1 MSRWRCA
8 ALCSALLVVPS
19 ASLVAVVRHAPR
31 GIHAAS
37 KDGVGCILDRASILD
52 ECPKDDA
59 PWLPEFGPKEVRGCA
74 TSLCSVNYPSVAD
87 AELVLLSQSTIDE
100 LGWLPDDVDLLLQ
113 TSEPPLEGPDDD
125 DTFASLVAK
134 ATTTN
139 RARWPWSF
147 AACYGGHQ
155 FGEWA
160 GQLGDGRAIVL
171 GEAKGLEVGLKG
183 CGPTQYS
190 RFADGAATFRGCAR
204 EFFAAEYLRSTGA
217 PTTRCAAL
225 WSSSEATV
233 WRPPTDGSQRMVQ
246 ERAGLV
252 ARVSRSLC
260 LRFGTLELAAARG
273 DLGLLQSLV
282 RHACRRCGAQDA
294 SELASLT
301 ARATGRMVAAWEAL
315 GFVHGVLNTDNFQL
329 FGETLDFG
337 PFAFVEAYDPNFCPN
352 LSDRAGRYRLRR
364 QAEAASFAVFRFAQ
378 SLQALGVDAAHA
390 VSEFD
395 SEYQEQRLERMCAKL
410 ALPAIVDNL
419 ALADD
424 ALSRLAR
431 RRADFTA
438 FFARLVAGE
447 EEDVLDRD
455 WYLEWRN
462 RRRQFELRQ
471 PNAAL
476 DALNFARTQ
485 ANPRFV
491 LRNEAIQIAVEDY
504 LAVGEP
510 HSLRRLHAAVLSP
523 FDMSHTLPTVIESPR
538 RGIEILT

>member
-1 MSRWRCA
+1 MGS
-8 ALCSALLVVPS
+8 
-19 ASLVAVVRHAPR
+19 
-31 GIHAAS
+31 
-37 KDGVGCILDRASILD
+37 ILDRASILD
-52 ECPKDDA
+52 ECPNDDA

-74 TSLCSVNYPSVAD
+74 TSLCRVNYSSVND

-100 LGWLPDDVDLLLQ
+100 LGWTASDVDLLLQ
-113 TSEPPLEGPDDD
+113 TSEPHLEGPDDD
-125 DTFASLVAK
+125 AYASLVAMG
-134 ATTTN
+134 AANT

-204 EFFAAEYLRSTGA
+204 EFLAAEYLRSTGA
-217 PTTRCAAL
+217 PTSRCAAL
-225 WSSSEATV
+225 WSRGDVTV
-233 WRPPTDGSQRMVQ
+233 WRPPTDGSQRMMQ
-246 ERAGLV
+246 ERGGLV
-252 ARVSRSLC
+252 ARVSQSLC
-260 LRFGTLELAAARG
+260 LRFGTFELAAARG
-273 DLGLLQSLV
+273 DLSLLQSLIT
-282 RHACRRCGAQDA
+282 HACRRCGAKDA
-294 SELASLT
+294 SDLASLS
-301 ARATGRMVAAWEAL
+301 ARATGRMVAAWESL

-378 SLQALGVDAAHA
+378 SLQVFGVDAAYVVA
-390 VSEFD
+390 QFET
-395 SEYQEQRLERMCAKL
+395 EYQQKRLERMCAKL
-410 ALPAIVDNL
+410 ALPATFDNL

-431 RRADFTA
+431 RRADFTT
-438 FFARLVAGE
+438 FFARLVDGE
-447 EEDVLDRD
+447 AEDGRDRD

-462 RRRQFELRQ
+462 RRRQFELHQ

-476 DALNFARTQ
+476 DALTFARTQ
-485 ANPRFV
+485 ANPRFA
-491 LRNEAIQIAVEDY
+491 LRNEAIHVAVEDF

-510 HSLRRLHAAVLSP
+510 HSLRRLHADVLNP
-523 FDMSHTLPTVIESPR
+523 FDMSHTLPTTIESPR
-538 RGIEILT
+538 RGIEIMT